1 MKKSTK
7 IFMSFL
13 FIILFGSMIST
24 AVYVRIMSEK
34 EAQATEEIEQQSDE
48 TEQQSQQTTSETNW
62 TQYATTDFFD
72 SPFPNIGVT
81 AVTAPLGENIVSA
94 FSKNTDD
101 GISVLHYHTTDEI
114 FNTLFSRE
122 CDIVLSPAPSEE
134 IQQQYG
140 ASLEFIPIS
149 NEAIVFLVNK
159 KNSIQNL
166 YLEDIQNIYSGQV
179 TSWENFTRVEKDI
192 VAYQKP
198 ENSILQYLFNTLVL
212 PQGSMMSPPQQIR
225 INEEYEL
232 EKVISNYDGGEYA
245 IGYDTYYYANTM
257 LYDYNIKMLSI
268 DGIYPTKRN
277 IAKGIYPIMTNYYA
291 VVRANSYAESPEQ
304 KLVQYLTSQ
313 IGQDLVKQSGYIP
326 LS

>member
-34 EAQATEEIEQQSDE
+34 EAQATEETEQQSDE

-114 FNTLFSRE
+114 FNTLLSRE

-140 ASLEFIPIS
+140 TSLEFIPIS

-225 INEEYEL
+225 INENYEL

>member
-225 INEEYEL
+225 INENYEL

>member
-1 MKKSTK
+1 M
-7 IFMSFL
+7 
-13 FIILFGSMIST
+13 
-24 AVYVRIMSEK
+24 
-34 EAQATEEIEQQSDE
+34 
-48 TEQQSQQTTSETNW
+48 
-62 TQYATTDFFD
+62 
-72 SPFPNIGVT
+72 
-81 AVTAPLGENIVSA
+81 
-94 FSKNTDD
+94 
-101 GISVLHYHTTDEI
+101 
-114 FNTLFSRE
+114 
-122 CDIVLSPAPSEE
+122 
-134 IQQQYG
+134 
-140 ASLEFIPIS
+140 EFIPIS

-179 TSWENFTRVEKDI
+179 ISWENFTRVEKDI

-225 INEEYEL
+225 INENYEL

-291 VVRANSYAESPEQ
+291 VVRANSYTESPEQ

>member
-34 EAQATEEIEQQSDE
+34 EAQATEETEQQSDE

-114 FNTLFSRE
+114 FNTLLSRE

-140 ASLEFIPIS
+140 TSLEFIPIS

>member
-34 EAQATEEIEQQSDE
+34 EAQATEETEQQSDE

-114 FNTLFSRE
+114 FNTLLSRE

-212 PQGSMMSPPQQIR
+212 PQGSMMSPPQQIK
-225 INEEYEL
+225 INENYEL

-277 IAKGIYPIMTNYYA
+277 IAKGIYPVMTNYYA
-291 VVRANSYAESPEQ
+291 VVRANSYVESPEQ

>member
-114 FNTLFSRE
+114 FNTLLSRE

-140 ASLEFIPIS
+140 TSLEFIPIS

-225 INEEYEL
+225 INENYEL
-232 EKVISNYDGGEYA
+232 ENVISNYDGGEYA
-245 IGYDTYYYANTM
+245 IGYDTYYYANTL

>member
-114 FNTLFSRE
+114 FNTLLSRE

-140 ASLEFIPIS
+140 TSLEFIPIS

-225 INEEYEL
+225 INENYEL

>member
-34 EAQATEEIEQQSDE
+34 EAQATEETEQQSDE

-101 GISVLHYHTTDEI
+101 DISVLHYHTIDEI
-114 FNTLFSRE
+114 FNTLLSRE

-134 IQQQYG
+134 IKQQYG

-179 TSWENFTRVEKDI
+179 ISWENFTRVEKDI

>member
-34 EAQATEEIEQQSDE
+34 EAQATEETEQQSDE

-114 FNTLFSRE
+114 FNTLLSRE

-134 IQQQYG
+134 IKQQYG

>member
-34 EAQATEEIEQQSDE
+34 ESQATEETEQQSDE

-114 FNTLFSRE
+114 FNTLLSRE

-212 PQGSMMSPPQQIR
+212 PQGSMMSPPQQIK
-225 INEEYEL
+225 INENYEL

-291 VVRANSYAESPEQ
+291 VVRANSYAESSEQ

>member
-24 AVYVRIMSEK
+24 AVYVRVVSEK
-34 EAQATEEIEQQSDE
+34 EATETEQQADE
-48 TEQQSQQTTSETNW
+48 TEQQTEQTQQTTSETNW
-62 TQYATTDFFD
+62 TQYSTTDFFD

-81 AVTAPLGENIVSA
+81 AVTAPLGENIISA

-101 GISVLHYHTTDEI
+101 SGTVLHYYTIDEI
-114 FNTLFSRE
+114 FNTLLSRE

-134 IQQQYG
+134 MQQQYG
-140 ASLEFIPIS
+140 ASLDFIPIS

-179 TSWENFTRVEKDI
+179 TSWENFTREEKDI
-192 VAYQKP
+192 IAYQKP
-198 ENSILQYLFNTLVL
+198 ENSLLQYLFHSLVL
-212 PQGSMMSPPQQIR
+212 SQGSMMSPPQQIR
-225 INEEYEL
+225 INENYEL

-291 VVRANSYAESPEQ
+291 VVRANSYTESPEQ

-313 IGQDLVKQSGYIP
+313 TGQELIKQSGYIP

>member
-13 FIILFGSMIST
+13 FIILFASMIST
-24 AVYVRIMSEK
+24 AVYVRITSEK
-34 EAQATEEIEQQSDE
+34 ETAETEQSVSEEEIE
-48 TEQQSQQTTSETNW
+48 TPQTTSETDW
-62 TQYATTDFFD
+62 SQYYTADYLD
-72 SPFPNIGVT
+72 KPFPKIGVT
-81 AVTAPLGENIVSA
+81 AVTAPLGENIVSV
-94 FSKNTDD
+94 FSNNINEGET
-101 GISVLHYHTTDEI
+101 VLYHYTTDEI
-114 FNTLFSRE
+114 FNSLLSRE
-122 CDIVLSPAPSEE
+122 CDIILSPAPSEE

-140 ASLEFIPIS
+140 IALDFIPIS

-159 KNSIQNL
+159 KNSLQNL

-179 TSWENFTRVEKDI
+179 TSWENFTREEKDI
-192 VAYQKP
+192 IAYQKP
-198 ENSILQYLFNTLVL
+198 ENSLLQHLFYTLVL
-212 PQGSMMSPPQQIR
+212 PQGSVMTPPQQIR
-225 INEEYEL
+225 INENHEL
-232 EKVISNYDGGEYA
+232 EKIMSNYDGGEYS

-257 LYDYNIKMLSI
+257 LYDYNIKMLSV

-313 IGQDLVKQSGYIP
+313 TGQELIKQSGYIP

>member
-114 FNTLFSRE
+114 FNTLLSRE
-122 CDIVLSPAPSEE
+122 CDIVLSPAPSDE
-134 IQQQYG
+134 IQHQYG
-140 ASLEFIPIS
+140 TSLEFIPIS

-225 INEEYEL
+225 INENYEL

>member
-114 FNTLFSRE
+114 FNTLLSRE

-140 ASLEFIPIS
+140 TSLEFIPIS

-166 YLEDIQNIYSGQV
+166 YIEDIQNIYSGQV

-225 INEEYEL
+225 INENYEL

>member
-34 EAQATEEIEQQSDE
+34 EAQATEETEQQSDE

-114 FNTLFSRE
+114 FNTLLSRE

-140 ASLEFIPIS
+140 TSLEFIPIS

-225 INEEYEL
+225 INENYEL

-291 VVRANSYAESPEQ
+291 VVRANSYTESPEQ

>member
-13 FIILFGSMIST
+13 LIILFGSLIST

-34 EAQATEEIEQQSDE
+34 EAQATEAIEQQSDE

-72 SPFPNIGVT
+72 SPFPHIGVT

-114 FNTLFSRE
+114 FNTLLSRE

-140 ASLEFIPIS
+140 TSLEFIPIS

-225 INEEYEL
+225 INENYEL
-232 EKVISNYDGGEYA
+232 EKVISNYDG
-245 IGYDTYYYANTM
+245 
-257 LYDYNIKMLSI
+257 NIVF
-268 DGIYPTKRN
+268 
-277 IAKGIYPIMTNYYA
+277 NY
-291 VVRANSYAESPEQ
+291 
-304 KLVQYLTSQ
+304 
-313 IGQDLVKQSGYIP
+313 
-326 LS
+326 

>member
-114 FNTLFSRE
+114 FNTLLSRE

-140 ASLEFIPIS
+140 TSLEFIPIS

-198 ENSILQYLFNTLVL
+198 ENSM

-225 INEEYEL
+225 INENYEL

>member
-34 EAQATEEIEQQSDE
+34 EAQATEETEQQSDE

-114 FNTLFSRE
+114 FNTLLSRE

-140 ASLEFIPIS
+140 TSLEFIPIS

-179 TSWENFTRVEKDI
+179 ISWENFTRVEKDI

-225 INEEYEL
+225 INENYEL